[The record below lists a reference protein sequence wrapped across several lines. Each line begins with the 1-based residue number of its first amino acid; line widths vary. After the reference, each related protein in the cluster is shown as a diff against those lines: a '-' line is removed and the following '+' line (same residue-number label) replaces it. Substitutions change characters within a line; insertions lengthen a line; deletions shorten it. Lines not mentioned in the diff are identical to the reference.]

1 MIRLSYEGILFT
13 WGCTSLFLIIMS
25 TNCFSTLLDN
35 LVCIDVCLVNC
46 CFWSFVSRF
55 NRLFERLSVTV
66 VLYNIFE
73 SGQRCLVRV
82 MCAKLGL
89 FRKTF
94 FLVTLCNC
102 SSSFFKR
109 SSCSRI
115 ILLFSSTTPSAK
127 HEQTDYSESLL
138 SISVAREATDFTQT
152 LQYLRCQQ
160 TAVRTRTETVGTQFQ
175 QKSNK

>member
-1 MIRLSYEGILFT
+1 
-13 WGCTSLFLIIMS
+13 MS

-115 ILLFSSTTPSAK
+115 ILLFSSTIFYCSTNCVSVRFLCSCNCSSIFCCCSAK
-127 HEQTDYSESLL
+127 CLFRCCCCSNCSLL
-138 SISVAREATDFTQT
+138 
-152 LQYLRCQQ
+152 RC
-160 TAVRTRTETVGTQFQ
+160 TCT
-175 QKSNK
+175 SNKSVY